1 MKVIQKFCLDFL
13 PATDL
18 TIYDGRSGWLV

>member
-13 PATDL
+13 SATDS